1 MRIVSKWV
9 VIFMLCI
16 GGNMSAQDKH
26 TGHID
31 SKSTAQTS
39 VKVDFI
45 EINKVQV
52 PFIFEKSKNLPV
64 GSVQLVFVGGSAD
77 TNIAGLAKVS
87 AKILNEGTRELGNVA
102 FANRLESKAIRLYA
116 NAGLQTLGFDMSYL
130 KEFEDESFSLLA
142 MLLKDPN
149 LTQQS
154 LDKIKTLTLSQI
166 ARNESD
172 FDDVAEENLNKILFK
187 NTPLAIPLLG
197 EKASIESITLKD
209 AEAFLAKNLV
219 LHRLIIIAGGDI
231 QEEKLRANLINTLQS
246 LPLGEAKQ
254 RLQLKASKEIDSI
267 IVKKPTE
274 QAFIY
279 FGAPFDV
286 VDKEKNYIAKVMSFI
301 LGGSGFGSRIMEE
314 VRVKRGLAY
323 SASLSISVGGVADYA
338 SGHLQTKLENKDEAI
353 QVVKEVLNDFIT
365 NGATQE
371 ELDAAKAFLQ
381 GSEPLREE
389 RLSQRLNATFI
400 NYFRGLPLDYHK
412 QELQRI
418 GDLSLEELNSYIK
431 SHKEILQMSFSI
443 VE

>member
-246 LPLGEAKQ
+246 LPLDYNL
-254 RLQLKASKEIDSI
+254 RLQ
-267 IVKKPTE
+267 
-274 QAFIY
+274 
-279 FGAPFDV
+279 
-286 VDKEKNYIAKVMSFI
+286 
-301 LGGSGFGSRIMEE
+301 
-314 VRVKRGLAY
+314 KR
-323 SASLSISVGGVADYA
+323 
-338 SGHLQTKLENKDEAI
+338 
-353 QVVKEVLNDFIT
+353 
-365 NGATQE
+365 
-371 ELDAAKAFLQ
+371 
-381 GSEPLREE
+381 
-389 RLSQRLNATFI
+389 
-400 NYFRGLPLDYHK
+400 
-412 QELQRI
+412 
-418 GDLSLEELNSYIK
+418 
-431 SHKEILQMSFSI
+431 
-443 VE
+443 